1 MANSSGVEKCSGTK
15 PIRSGAIAAACV
27 EKAREAGIGD
37 GTRAVRRVRSIGR
50 CVFLVRSR
58 EGQEDQLSVSATVS
72 VLFRGV
78 MVKLEAWDAAVM
90 STVPKQSRP
99 APTIALTHL
108 CFVLGI
114 DVDIVDTYW
123 F

>member
-1 MANSSGVEKCSGTK
+1 M
-15 PIRSGAIAAACV
+15 
-27 EKAREAGIGD
+27 
-37 GTRAVRRVRSIGR
+37 VR
-50 CVFLVRSR
+50 LR

-78 MVKLEAWDAAVM
+78 IVTHQPYKLEAWDAAVM

-99 APTIALTHL
+99 APTIALTHP

-114 DVDIVDTYW
+114 DVDIVDTY
-123 F
+123 